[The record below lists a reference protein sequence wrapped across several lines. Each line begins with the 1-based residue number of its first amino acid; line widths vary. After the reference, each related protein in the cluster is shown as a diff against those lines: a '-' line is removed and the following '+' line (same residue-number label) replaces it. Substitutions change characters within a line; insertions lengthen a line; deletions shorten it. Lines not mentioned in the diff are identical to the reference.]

1 MATTNGLRRL
11 GMLLAAGLLAF
22 GAHEARAQEHVTIGF
37 TGPLSGGAALY
48 GKNTLTGLQDAA
60 AEIDAGGG
68 LAVGGAKYL
77 LDVVALDDKYSPSE
91 AAVNAKRLR
100 AQYKAPVVFVPHAG
114 GVLALQAFNEQDGFL
129 IGAYTS
135 TPAVTEHGNG
145 LTLRIPPSFDGYVQP
160 FVQVEMKRFGKKLG
174 MAGGDHDYAKAW
186 AQLIGPAWTQAGG
199 RIVSDNPM
207 SYNKDTDFYSG
218 VSRVLAG
225 SPDVLFVGGAS
236 EPTALVIRQAREL
249 GFQGGFAIMD
259 QAKFDEMAKVLG
271 GLEPL
276 EGAVGVMPLVDDPRP
291 GAEGYIA
298 DFRKKHGNDPGSEAA
313 LNYSALYGVAAAMAA
328 AGSVTDAKAIHAKL
342 DEAFAKLP
350 PAHDPAHIVG
360 VDAKGGAKIEFIL
373 AAVDHGK
380 LVAIDPAKLGQ

>member
-1 MATTNGLRRL
+1 MANAKRWAGLA
-11 GMLLAAGLLAF
+11 LAAGLTMV
-22 GAHEARAQEHVTIGF
+22 GAGAAHAQEHVTIGF

-60 AEIDAGGG
+60 SEINAAGG
-68 LAVGGAKYL
+68 LTVGGAKYL
-77 LDVVALDDKYSPSE
+77 LDIVALDDKYNPSE

-145 LTLRIPPSFDGYVQP
+145 LTFRIPPSFDGYVHP

-186 AQLIGPAWTQAGG
+186 AALIGPDWTKAGG
-199 RIVSDNPM
+199 EIVADNQM

-225 SPDVLFVGGAS
+225 NPNVLFVGGAS
-236 EPTALVIRQAREL
+236 EPTALVMKQAREL
-249 GFQGGFAIMD
+249 GFEGGFVVMD
-259 QAKFDEMAKVLG
+259 QAKFDEMAKVVG
-271 GLEPL
+271 GYEPL
-276 EGAVGVMPLVDDPRP
+276 EGAVGVMPLASDPRP
-291 GAEGYIA
+291 GAAGYIA
-298 DFRKKHGNDPGSEAA
+298 SFRKKHGEDPGSEAG
-313 LNYSALYGVAAAMAA
+313 LNYSALYGVAGAMEA
-328 AGSVTDAKAIHAKL
+328 AGSVTDAKAIRAKL
-342 DEAFAKLP
+342 DEVFAKLP
-350 PAHDPAHIVG
+350 TDHDPVHIVG
-360 VDAKGGAKIEFIL
+360 VDAKGGSKIDFVL
-373 AAVDHGK
+373 AMVDHGK
-380 LVAIDPAKLGQ
+380 LVAIDPGKL